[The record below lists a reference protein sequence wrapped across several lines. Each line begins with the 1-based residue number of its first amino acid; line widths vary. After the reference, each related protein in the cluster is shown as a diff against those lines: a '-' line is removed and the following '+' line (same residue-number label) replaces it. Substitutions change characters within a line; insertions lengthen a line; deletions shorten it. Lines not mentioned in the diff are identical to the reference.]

1 MNKVGVIAEYNPFH
15 NGHIYHLNKI
25 KKMFPGSYYILI
37 LIGNFTQRGEI
48 SIINKWDK
56 TRIALDYGYDLVAEL
71 PYIFSTQSANYYA
84 KGAIE
89 MLDKLDCDYLVFGSE
104 SNDIKM
110 FEEIANATSNN
121 EKYEQLIKEY
131 TSKGN
136 SYPVSCSL
144 ALKNFTG
151 KLINKPNDIL
161 ALEYIRNIKLLNSKI
176 KPISIKRTNSY
187 HEKEITKKI
196 TSATSIRKNINDI
209 KKISNTM
216 PKISLNLINK
226 INYDKYF
233 ELVKYQIMSSS
244 DLNCYL
250 DVDEGIENKLK
261 KSINSAENIN
271 DFILSVKSKRYSYNK
286 IQRMLLHIVCKIKKE
301 DNDLNLKYIRILG
314 MSHKGKKVLKDVK
327 DKINIPIITKY
338 KKKYDNLFLTEKKV
352 SMIYSL
358 ITNYDINNDF
368 KSSIK
373 TKE

>member
-89 MLDKLDCDYLVFGSE
+89 ILDKLDCDYLVFGSE

-110 FEEIANATSNN
+110 FEELANATSNN
-121 EKYEQLIKEY
+121 ERYEQLIKEY

-187 HEKEITKKI
+187 HEKKITKKI

-216 PKISLNLINK
+216 PKISLDLINK

-373 TKE
+373 TKK

>member
-110 FEEIANATSNN
+110 FEELANATSNN

-216 PKISLNLINK
+216 PKISLDLINK